1 MATETSR
8 PIVEYNHGLGS
19 VARAIE
25 DQVARLPDDTF
36 LCAALGSMGL
46 SLALQLMGKQQLS
59 NFVGHWAPTI
69 LVMGVYSKI
78 VKVHGD
84 QPSRD
89 PYQAVRSI

>member
-46 SLALQLMGKQQLS
+46 SLALPLFLYFRTDRTVDK
-59 NFVGHWAPTI
+59 T
-69 LVMGVYSKI
+69 
-78 VKVHGD
+78 
-84 QPSRD
+84 
-89 PYQAVRSI
+89 